1 MTDTEAIPGI
11 KIPQMNM
18 PWVDSPFFSQLLE
31 LSSLDDAIKKLVQQF
46 AENGYVIFDP
56 EIEDFDR
63 LAEDIIQNLTPEY
76 LRRQADRIQDAW
88 TFNEP
93 VRQIAAAPK
102 VLSLLKVLYQREPIP
117 FQTLSFYKGS
127 QQKTHS
133 DTIHFHSVPARFMC
147 GVWVALEDVDCQNG
161 PLHYYPKSQKLPIFD
176 LHDIGLNSYD
186 MEWQEFYPLYENFI
200 EALAVSQG
208 LEKVDVSLRKGQAII
223 WAANLLHG
231 GSPILDYNR
240 TRHSQ
245 VTHYFFWD
253 CMYYTPMYSDP
264 FINRLYL
271 RSVEN
276 IATGERVEPVYNG
289 KKIEAGGGKADR
301 EPVKLDSALPADKI
315 RLEAGLGNFVK
326 SSPEK
331 SRGLNPLISKT
342 VSFAKRVLG
351 RKR

>member
-1 MTDTEAIPGI
+1 MTDTEVIPGR

-31 LSSLDDAIKKLVQQF
+31 CSSLDDATKKLAEQF
-46 AENGYVIFDP
+46 AEDGYVIFDP

-63 LAEDIIQNLTPEY
+63 LAEDIIENLTPEY

-88 TFNEP
+88 TFREP

-117 FQTLSFYKGS
+117 FQTLSFSKGS

-147 GVWVALEDVDCQNG
+147 GVWVALEDVDAQKG

-176 LHDIGLNSYD
+176 LQDIGLNSYN

-245 VTHYFFWD
+245 VTHYFFSD

-271 RSVEN
+271 RSIQN
-276 IATGERVEPVYNG
+276 IVTGERVEPVYNG
-289 KKIEAGGGKADR
+289 KKTDTGGGKRER
-301 EPVKLDSALPADKI
+301 EPVLADSALAADNI
-315 RLEAGLGNFVK
+315 SLDAGLGSFVK
-326 SSPEK
+326 PSLEK
-331 SRGLNPLISKT
+331 SRGLKPLISKT
-342 VSFAKRVLG
+342 VNFAKRVLA

>member
-1 MTDTEAIPGI
+1 
-11 KIPQMNM
+11 MNM

-31 LSSLDDAIKKLVQQF
+31 RSSLDDATKKLVQQF
-46 AENGYVIFDP
+46 AEDGYVIFDP

-93 VRQIAAAPK
+93 VKQIAVAPK

-147 GVWVALEDVDCQNG
+147 GVWVALEDVDSQNG

-176 LHDIGLNSYD
+176 LHDIGLNSYNR
-186 MEWQEFYPLYENFI
+186 EWQEFYPLYENFI

-223 WAANLLHG
+223 WSANLLHG

-245 VTHYFFWD
+245 VTHYFFSD

-271 RSVEN
+271 RSVQN

-301 EPVKLDSALPADKI
+301 EPVLVDSGLPADKI

-342 VSFAKRVLG
+342 VSFAKRVLA